1 MPDFAVF
8 EPLARGV
15 RDAAVGVR
23 TARADDAAA
32 VAAVAATRGGP
43 GLDVH
48 RRLPG
53 WVDDAERRVL
63 VAEVGGAVVGWA
75 MAGAWGR
82 PGAQDGPHVTALTV
96 HPEHRRRGVG
106 DQLLAA
112 LTGWAWGRSDRMWS
126 VVNARNEAS
135 VALHERRGFVLEGWI
150 ADYAGM
156 TFDGGRGVLLRAA
169 RPADVVE
176 EGP

>member
-1 MPDFAVF
+1 MPAFAVF
-8 EPLARGV
+8 DPLARGV
-15 RDAAVGVR
+15 RDTAVVVR
-23 TARADDAAA
+23 TARVDDAAA

-43 GLDVH
+43 GLDVLG
-48 RRLPG
+48 RLPG
-53 WVDDAERRVL
+53 WVDDPERRVL

-75 MAGAWGR
+75 MAGPWGS
-82 PGAQDGPHVTALTV
+82 PGAQAGLHVTALTV

-106 DQLLAA
+106 DRLLAA
-112 LTGWAWGRSDRMWS
+112 LTAWAWGRSDQIWS

-135 VALHERRGFVLEGWI
+135 VALHERRGFVLDRPI
-150 ADYAGM
+150 TDYAGM

-169 RPADVVE
+169 CPASAVE